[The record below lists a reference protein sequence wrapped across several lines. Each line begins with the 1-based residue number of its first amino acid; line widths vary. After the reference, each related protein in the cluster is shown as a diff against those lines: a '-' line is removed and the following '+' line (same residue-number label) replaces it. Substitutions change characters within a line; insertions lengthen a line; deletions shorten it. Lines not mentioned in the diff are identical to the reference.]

1 MGKRCDKGKSCGAT
15 CIDRDEI
22 CRKDLP
28 PSVSDGLTKV
38 SELKSQ
44 SKPQLKLSLLTTEES
59 FKEKIKTSEGL
70 YDQNL
75 KNLHSYTGK
84 LLGKVS
90 KETDGY
96 TSALEDYKGFK
107 DDEERKKFSKIRSD
121 LIRELGDGDK
131 VRGEKLLKAAI
142 MSIYRFTG
150 LDYPEM
156 RQAQMGADLNPKYLK
171 RAKIVERLINDPRVE
186 KPMVE
191 KFRGKRVTIDTLK
204 GMIRSAN
211 AGREFDGKA
220 LSSWSTQLSSA
231 KDFADRHQ
239 DGRSQRVILRAINTK
254 GMSVMQISGSS
265 HEHEILTSGTA
276 RYRYLKHNPIVVDG
290 VTFHVFDVEEF

>member
-1 MGKRCDKGKSCGAT
+1 MGNRCEKGKSCGAT
-15 CIDRDEI
+15 CIDRDKI
-22 CRKDLP
+22 CRKDLSL
-28 PSVSDGLTKV
+28 SVSEGLSKA
-38 SELKSQ
+38 SELESP
-44 SKPQLKLSLLTTEES
+44 SKPKLELSPLTTEES
-59 FKEKIKTSEGL
+59 FEEKVKSTEGL
-70 YDQNL
+70 YNENVKD
-75 KNLHSYTGK
+75 LHSYAGK
-84 LLGKVS
+84 LFGKVS
-90 KETDGY
+90 RETDGY
-96 TSALEDYKGFK
+96 TSSLEDYKGFK
-107 DDEERKKFSKIRSD
+107 DEGERKRFEKIRSD

-131 VRGEKLLKAAI
+131 VKGEKLFKAAI
-142 MSIYRFTG
+142 LSIYKFTG

-171 RAKIVERLINDPRVE
+171 RARIIERLINDPRVE
-186 KPMVE
+186 KPEVE

-239 DGRSQRVILRAINTK
+239 DGRSQRVILRAVNTK
-254 GMSVMQISGSS
+254 GVSVMQLSGSS

-276 RYRYLKHNPIVVDG
+276 RYRYLKHNPIVIDG